1 MQWRGRRGSSNI
13 EDRRGM
19 GAAGAGGVGIV
30 GMLAIL
36 AVGYFFGIDISP
48 FVQGLDQGQSRQG
61 QPLTEE
67 DQQWGEF
74 VSVVL
79 ADTEEVWGPLLPEQA
94 GIDYVDPRLVLF
106 SGVVQSACGG
116 ASSAMGPFYC
126 PGDQRLYLDTDFF
139 DMMASRM
146 GAGGDFAYAYVIA
159 HEVGHHVQNLTGT
172 LAEVNRLRSQVSES
186 DANQISVLTELQ
198 ADCYA
203 GLWARRNAGT
213 GRSGGSDGCGTGR
226 GRRRDSVERRP
237 DPGSRQLY
245 PRQRGA
251 ASGMADARLQFG
263 RHGPMRYVP
272 GSGAVTPQD
281 RRKTMLTIMM
291 ILTIGLGAAA
301 LRQHRAQ
308 PVRAR
313 VR

>member
-19 GAAGAGGVGIV
+19 GAAGAGGVGVV

-48 FVQGLDQGQSRQG
+48 IVQQLDQGQSQQSR
-61 QPLTEE
+61 PLSRE
-67 DQQWGEF
+67 DQEWGEF
-74 VSVVL
+74 VSVTL
-79 ADTEEVWGPLLPEQA
+79 ADMEEVWDTVLPEQA
-94 GIDYVDPRLVLF
+94 GVDYADPTLVLF

-126 PGDQRLYLDTDFF
+126 PGDRKVYLDTDFF

-159 HEVGHHVQNLTGT
+159 HEIGHHVQNLTGT
-172 LAEVNRLRSQVSES
+172 LGEVNRLRGQVSER

-203 GLWARRNAGT
+203 GIWARHAQQRFGSLEEGDLQEAMGAAEAVGDDVIQANAGRT
-213 GRSGGSDGCGTGR
+213 PVPDSFTHGSAAQRQEWLMRGFNSGDMAQCDTF
-226 GRRRDSVERRP
+226 
-237 DPGSRQLY
+237 
-245 PRQRGA
+245 GA
-251 ASGMADARLQFG
+251 A
-263 RHGPMRYVP
+263 
-272 GSGAVTPQD
+272 
-281 RRKTMLTIMM
+281 
-291 ILTIGLGAAA
+291 GL
-301 LRQHRAQ
+301 
-308 PVRAR
+308 
-313 VR
+313 

>member
-1 MQWRGRRGSSNI
+1 
-13 EDRRGM
+13 M
-19 GAAGAGGVGIV
+19 GPAGAGGVGIV

-48 FVQGLDQGQSRQG
+48 VVQGMDQGQPREN

-79 ADTEEVWGPLLPEQA
+79 ADTEEVWAPVLPEQA
-94 GIDYVDPRLVLF
+94 GVEYVDPKLVLYR
-106 SGVVQSACGG
+106 GVVQSACGG

-126 PGDQRLYLDTDFF
+126 PGDQRVYLDTDFF

-172 LAEVNRLRSQVSES
+172 LGKVNALRGRVSEQES
-186 DANQISVLTELQ
+186 NQISVLTELQ

-203 GLWARRNAGT
+203 GIWARQAQQRFGSIEAGDLEEAMRAAEAVGDDVIQSNAGRT
-213 GRSGGSDGCGTGR
+213 PMPDSFTHGSAAQRQEWLMRGFNSGDMAQCDTFR
-226 GRRRDSVERRP
+226 
-237 DPGSRQLY
+237 
-245 PRQRGA
+245 A
-251 ASGMADARLQFG
+251 A
-263 RHGPMRYVP
+263 
-272 GSGAVTPQD
+272 
-281 RRKTMLTIMM
+281 
-291 ILTIGLGAAA
+291 GL
-301 LRQHRAQ
+301 
-308 PVRAR
+308 
-313 VR
+313 